1 MIEKLE
7 LGSRLTEDFYKSHGK
22 NFELKEIESQFR
34 IGQITEKEK
43 FRAAKQIL
51 LGLAI
56 LYLFTLMAYLIRP
69 VEGNKLLDITTVT
82 FPPLATLILA
92 AYFRDKNH

>member
-1 MIEKLE
+1 MERLEAGSKIIDDIFKVKQFDVNKLE
-7 LGSRLTEDFYKSHGK
+7 D
-22 NFELKEIESQFR
+22 EIK
-34 IGQITEKEK
+34 IGQISERDK

-56 LYLFTLMAYLIRP
+56 LYLFTVVAYLLQP
-69 VEGNKLLDITTVT
+69 KEGAKLLDIVTET

-92 AYFRDKNH
+92 FYFRDKNH